1 MSESEPTVFIVD
13 DDSAVLKGL
22 RLLVKSLRMN
32 VETYLSAQEFLD
44 SYDPARPGCLVLDVR
59 MPGISGLELQ
69 EELRQRNINIPVII
83 MTGYGEVAVAV
94 EAMKKNAME
103 FLEKPISD
111 QVLLDRIQ
119 KAIAKDARI
128 RKEQAVKKT
137 ITSRLALL
145 TPRERQ
151 VMHLVIAGKLNKV
164 IAHELGI
171 SPKTVEFHR
180 SNIMKKMKVE
190 SLAELVRLVIESG
203 RIDIPPP
210 VPHKNDI
217 S

>member
-59 MPGISGLELQ
+59 MPRISGLELQ
-69 EELRQRNINIPVII
+69 EKLRQRNISIPVII

-128 RKEQAVKKT
+128 RQEKAAQKT
-137 ITSRLALL
+137 VASRLALL
-145 TPRERQ
+145 TSRERQ
-151 VMHLVIAGKLNKV
+151 VMDLVIAGKLNK
-164 IAHELGI
+164 
-171 SPKTVEFHR
+171 SFT
-180 SNIMKKMKVE
+180 
-190 SLAELVRLVIESG
+190 
-203 RIDIPPP
+203 
-210 VPHKNDI
+210 
-217 S
+217 